1 MVMVAVNEEQPK
13 VQRISS
19 LRRFVPKGAGMFFL
33 QLLLI
38 YGAVVLLAYFFQDR
52 LLYLPDKTSLDQVVY
67 RAQGAVLKLWPENGR
82 GYRGFTPSN
91 SPSPARG
98 IVVVFHGNAGS
109 ALDRDYYVQ
118 PLQRL
123 GFGVILVEYPGYG
136 GRAGDPCEA
145 VLVADGQET
154 VRMAA
159 REYGVPIYVWGES
172 LGCGVASAVAA
183 ALGPAVG
190 GIILLTPWDSLPRT
204 AQAHYWFLPARWLVR
219 DQYDNIHNLRQF
231 SGPVAVLMSDRDEVI
246 PNRLTQALIEKITSP
261 KRLWVF
267 RDAGHNSWPTAPELA
282 WWAEVMDFVTGGS
295 PARAESNQRSITAL

>member
-1 MVMVAVNEEQPK
+1 MVMVAVNEEPSK

-19 LRRFVPKGAGMFFL
+19 LRRLVPKGVGMFFL

-52 LLYLPDKTSLDQVVY
+52 LLYLPDKTSLDQVGH

-246 PNRLTQALIEKITSP
+246 PNRLT
-261 KRLWVF
+261 
-267 RDAGHNSWPTAPELA
+267 
-282 WWAEVMDFVTGGS
+282 
-295 PARAESNQRSITAL
+295 